1 MRQRQRVFLTI
12 LLQNPFLLLMK
23 KKTDEERKYVEC
35 MSLGY
40 LYIQMGDVENA
51 RKYFKMSINSS
62 KEYTRIDAYN
72 NLYFLEKDIDNF
84 EEAITYHEKADSIV
98 SVLDEVDSLELITEL
113 QKQYEN
119 EKLRSDN
126 LQMKMHRTVFL
137 FCGTIVFLIVASIC
151 VITITKVRTIKRR
164 LPRLNPRLEIM
175 KRR

>member
-1 MRQRQRVFLTI
+1 MGELKKSERYFLAAYE
-12 LLQNPFLLLMK
+12 K
-23 KKTDEERKYVEC
+23 ETDEERKYVEC

-84 EEAITYHEKADSIV
+84 EEAIIYHEKADSIV
-98 SVLDEVDSLELITEL
+98 NVLDEVDSQELITEL

-119 EKLRSDN
+119 EKLRNDN
-126 LQMKMHRTVFL
+126 LQLKVDRTVFI
-137 FCGTIVFLIVASIC
+137 FCGTVIFLIVAFYLSLIH
-151 VITITKVRTIKRR
+151 I
-164 LPRLNPRLEIM
+164 
-175 KRR
+175 

>member
-1 MRQRQRVFLTI
+1 
-12 LLQNPFLLLMK
+12 
-23 KKTDEERKYVEC
+23 

-126 LQMKMHRTVFL
+126 LQMKMHRTVFCFAVRL
-137 FCGTIVFLIVASIC
+137 FS
-151 VITITKVRTIKRR
+151 
-164 LPRLNPRLEIM
+164 
-175 KRR
+175 